1 MNRRDLLGLLTGAL
15 LLPGAAFAGPKA
27 VVEGTLVPDVRLQRV
42 DGTIL
47 KLSEF
52 RKEVLLLNF
61 WATWCGP
68 CMQELPLL
76 ESLYKKLAG
85 SKWIGMLAVNVDE
98 GVNPAALGRFWKET
112 GYSLPVACDPSG
124 QAATAFGLYVLP
136 MSFISDST
144 GKVRF
149 AISGARDWSS
159 DQWVRGLEAL
169 RDGKAP

>member
-1 MNRRDLLGLLTGAL
+1 MNRRDFVGLLAGTL
-15 LLPGAAFAGPKA
+15 LVPGAALGQGRA
-27 VVEGTLVPDVRLQRV
+27 VGEGSLVPDVPVRRV
-42 DGTIL
+42 DGTIFR
-47 KLSEF
+47 LSEL

-76 ESLYKKLAG
+76 ESLFKKLERVKG
-85 SKWIGMLAVNVDE
+85 IRMLAVNVDE
-98 GVNPAALGRFWKET
+98 GVDPAALGQFWKKS
-112 GYSLPVACDPSG
+112 GYSLPIACDPAG
-124 QAATAFGLYVLP
+124 QAAAAFGLYVLP
-136 MSFISDST
+136 MSFISDSA